1 MRLAPD
7 YDALD
12 VANKVLLLCSCYV
25 HEMLLLTCSYKT
37 VINFV
42 ILFSFFR
49 SASYK
54 LNCLEVTSSMEIVH
68 CYD

>member
-12 VANKVLLLCSCYV
+12 VANKVLILCSCYK
-25 HEMLLLTCSYKT
+25 HEMLLLSYKT
-37 VINFV
+37 AINFV

-54 LNCLEVTSSMEIVH
+54 LNCLEVTSSIEIVH
-68 CYD
+68 CYDL